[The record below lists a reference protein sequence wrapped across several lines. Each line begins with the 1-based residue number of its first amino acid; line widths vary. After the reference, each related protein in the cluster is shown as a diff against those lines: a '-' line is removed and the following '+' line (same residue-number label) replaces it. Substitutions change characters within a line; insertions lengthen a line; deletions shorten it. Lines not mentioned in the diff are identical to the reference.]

1 MDWDVVVVGGGPAGL
16 SAALMLGRCRRK
28 VLVVD
33 AGKPRNR
40 RAAEAH
46 GYLTR
51 DCIQPLELLRLG
63 RQELTPYGVEFRHCE
78 ALDASRLDGGAF
90 ETLLAGGE
98 RVRSTMLLI
107 ATGVVDHIPEIEGIQ
122 DFYGTSVHHCPYCDG
137 WEERDRPI
145 AVYGKGGKSAT
156 GLALAL
162 KTWSADVVLCTDG
175 PGRLGREEASKLA
188 REGIPIRAEKI
199 ARLEGSGGRLQFIV
213 FQTGST
219 LEREALFFST
229 GQRQRSGLA
238 EKLGCEFNDKGTV
251 RTNIRE
257 ATNVPGLYVAGDA
270 SKDVQF
276 VIVAAAE
283 GAKAAVAINKA
294 LQEREGLKP

>member
-51 DCIQPLELLRLG
+51 DCIQPLELLRIG
-63 RQELTPYGVEFRHCE
+63 REELNPYGVEFRNGE
-78 ALDASRLDGGAF
+78 ALDASCLGDGSF

-145 AVYGKGGKSAT
+145 AVYGKGKAGA
-156 GLALAL
+156 GLALSL
-162 KTWSADVVLCTDG
+162 KTWSADVVLCSDG
-175 PGRLGREEASKLA
+175 PGRLSREESVKLA
-188 REGIPIRAEKI
+188 RERIPIRTEKI
-199 ARLEGSGGRLQFIV
+199 ARLEGAGGRLRCIV
-213 FQTGST
+213 FTTGAP
-219 LEREALFFST
+219 LEREALIFST

-294 LQEREGLKP
+294 LQQREGLK

>member
-40 RAAEAH
+40 HAVEAH

-63 RQELTPYGVEFRHCE
+63 RQELTCYGVEFRQGE
-78 ALDASRLDGGAF
+78 VLDASRLDDGTF

-98 RVRSTMLLI
+98 TVRSTMLLI
-107 ATGVVDHIPEIEGIQ
+107 ATGVVDHIPEVEGLR
-122 DFYGTSVHHCPYCDG
+122 DFYGISIHHCPYCDG

-145 AVYGKGGKSAT
+145 AIYGKGKSAV
-156 GLALAL
+156 GLALAM
-162 KTWSADVVLCTDG
+162 KTWSTDVVLCTDG
-175 PGRLGREEASKLA
+175 SGRLSREEAGKLA
-188 REGIPIRAEKI
+188 REGIPVRAEKI
-199 ARLEGSGGRLQFIV
+199 ARLEGADGRLQRVV
-213 FQTGST
+213 FRTGLP

-229 GQRQRSGLA
+229 GQRQRSALA
-238 EKLGCEFNDKGTV
+238 EKLGCEFNEKGTV

-294 LQEREGLKP
+294 LQEREGLK